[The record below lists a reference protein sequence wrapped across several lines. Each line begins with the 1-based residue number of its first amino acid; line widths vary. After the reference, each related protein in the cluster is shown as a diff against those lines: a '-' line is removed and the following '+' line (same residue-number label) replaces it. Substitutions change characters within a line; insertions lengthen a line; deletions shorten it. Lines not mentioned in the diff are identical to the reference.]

1 MIDLEQTV
9 AAVFELIN
17 CGVIVGLMVY
27 VYKKYLLDSIR
38 AQMNAQVKF
47 ISGLKESFHMLTRNY
62 QLLDREI
69 EHERQVQYELKEKVM
84 RWRGQV
90 EQLREQLRHEQ
101 DERKKIVAAQAKDQI
116 KQVKRHMIYEEVLP
130 RALSDARAELEKK
143 FSDPEAQK
151 AYLAHTV
158 ATLCAKRAE

>member
-1 MIDLEQTV
+1 MIDLEYTV

-17 CGVIVGLMVY
+17 CGVLIGLMVY
-27 VYKKYLLDSIR
+27 ICKNYLLDSIR
-38 AQMNAQVKF
+38 AQMAAQVKF
-47 ISGLKESFHMLTRNY
+47 ISSLKESFHTLTRNY

-69 EHERQVQYELKEKVM
+69 EHERQIQYELKEKVM
-84 RWRGQV
+84 RWRAQV
-90 EQLREQLRHEQ
+90 EQLHEQLQHER

-116 KQVKRHMIYEEVLP
+116 KQIKRHMIYQEVLP
-130 RALSDARAELEKK
+130 RALDDARADLEKK

-158 ATLCAKRAE
+158 ATLCATRAE